1 MKVILKKKYAELG
14 DVGSIV
20 KVKSGFARN
29 FLVPNGIA
37 MVATPSNLKVIEQEK
52 KQYEVAERRAAE
64 EAEALK
70 VKLEATSV
78 TAELQVGEEDKVFG
92 AITSKVI
99 AELLTEK
106 GFEIDRRKI
115 VLDEP
120 LKALGVYEIP
130 VRLHPDVE
138 AKVKVWAVKQ

>member
-1 MKVILKKKYAELG
+1 MKVILKKKYADLG
-14 DVGSIV
+14 EVGSV
-20 KVKSGFARN
+20 VNVKSGFARN

-37 MVATPSNLKVIEQEK
+37 MAATPSNLKAIEQEK
-52 KQYEVAERRAAE
+52 KQYEIAERRAIAEAE
-64 EAEALK
+64 ELK
-70 VKLEATSV
+70 VKLETTSV

-92 AITSKVI
+92 AITSQNI
-99 AELLTEK
+99 ADLLAEK

-115 VLDEP
+115 VLEEP
-120 LKALGVYEIP
+120 LKALGVYEVP